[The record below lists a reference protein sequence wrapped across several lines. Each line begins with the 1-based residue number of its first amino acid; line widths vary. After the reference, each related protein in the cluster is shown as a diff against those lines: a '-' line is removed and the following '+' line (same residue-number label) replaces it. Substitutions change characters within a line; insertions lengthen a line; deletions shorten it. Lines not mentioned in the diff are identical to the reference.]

1 MKYIVSALILLLMGI
16 TQINAQV
23 MDEPSGF
30 EDVQVS
36 SAPRELEIQIK
47 AMIPDIS
54 VVQIKRDTYAEPGNY
69 KYTINLEIIQQE
81 SKTQLT
87 NWQKK
92 IYKWL
97 EESK

>member
-1 MKYIVSALILLLMGI
+1 MKHIVIALVLLLVGI

-23 MDEPSGF
+23 MDAPTGF

-36 SAPRELEIQIK
+36 SAPRELDIQIK

-69 KYTINLEIIQQE
+69 KYTVDLEVIQQE
-81 SKTQLT
+81 SRTQLT
-87 NWQKK
+87 NWQQE